1 MVTSA
6 GVEVLGPFSTPVNYD
21 ADLEKMIL
29 SDNYDVHDPRIT
41 SKNFPPRRTG
51 KAKLDIYLVCFGKP
65 IATRKVN
72 AELRNMK
79 MRAAELPEVLAW
91 AKDHPDL
98 QRTFPIVAAGTVW
111 IDHSVTHSRRGSAKK
126 PDNSQNSDR
135 YMPCLWGLQD
145 QRALNLN
152 LLGATFEEAVNKE
165 WQPFCRFAAVLLR
178 QGDKSPGE

>member
-6 GVEVLGPFSTPVNYD
+6 GVEVLGPFSVPVNYD
-21 ADLEKMIL
+21 ADLEKTISL
-29 SDNYDVHDPRIT
+29 DNFDVRDPRVT

-72 AELRNMK
+72 AELKNMK
-79 MRAAELPEVLAW
+79 MRPAELPEVLTW
-91 AKDHPDL
+91 AKENPDF
-98 QRTFPIVAAGTVW
+98 QREFPIVVAGTVW
-111 IDHSVTHSRRGSAKK
+111 IDHSLTRSRRSTPVK
-126 PDNSQNSDR
+126 PDKNQNSDR
-135 YMPCLWGLQD
+135 YMPCLWGLRD

-165 WQPFCRFAAVLLR
+165 WQPFCRFAAVILR
-178 QGDKSPGE
+178 QGQ